1 MPTIDQRHHRKG
13 GTRYSGVLPIHTDT
27 LAVSPPGPQPDI
39 PHKANALSQLS
50 QSTLRLSDDCVSSA
64 IRTVEN
70 PPMIMMEHPSI
81 SINSHDVPGPN
92 YKMWRTI
99 VAPESTE
106 ATDVVRMI
114 ERHNV
119 EAVSA
124 KKSPLRNIII
134 NCHGL
139 EGGGR
144 LSIGGE
150 GHVGIHQGNVGMFA
164 SLRPLNVGTIWLVAW
179 FRPGEN
185 SK

>member
-1 MPTIDQRHHRKG
+1 
-13 GTRYSGVLPIHTDT
+13 
-27 LAVSPPGPQPDI
+27 
-39 PHKANALSQLS
+39 
-50 QSTLRLSDDCVSSA
+50 
-64 IRTVEN
+64 
-70 PPMIMMEHPSI
+70 MIMMEQPSI

-99 VAPESTE
+99 VAPESTD
-106 ATDVVRMI
+106 ATAVVRMI

-144 LSIGGE
+144 LSVGGE

-164 SLRPLNVGTIWLVAW
+164 SLRPLNVGTIWLVACQAAAGPNGMSLCRAMAQNAGTIVIAGDEDQELGVW
-179 FRPGEN
+179 GTYRYYVGLSGQIDDYEGTVYAFWPNGSVSRDIDPEDIVFTV
-185 SK
+185 KV